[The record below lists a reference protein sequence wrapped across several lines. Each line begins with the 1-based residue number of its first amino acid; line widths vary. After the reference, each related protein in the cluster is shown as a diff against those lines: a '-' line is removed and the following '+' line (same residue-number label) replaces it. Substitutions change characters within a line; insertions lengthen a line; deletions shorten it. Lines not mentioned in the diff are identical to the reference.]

1 MLDKIREKRKIIP
14 CGRYWRS
21 SSKLRKKKIMNIIY
35 LSLYSYSSIED
46 ASIQLGISA
55 EDTLQ
60 VDVTIPTVPK
70 HRLLLE
76 LNNKLNNVYKYK

>member
-1 MLDKIREKRKIIP
+1 
-14 CGRYWRS
+14 
-21 SSKLRKKKIMNIIY
+21 MNIIY